1 MAGAKPSD
9 TSQEDIVPEAV
20 TPEAVAPEPVAAVEP
35 AAVEPAAVEPAP
47 AEPKTYDENYVKTLR
62 DEAAANRVKA
72 RDAETAAETR
82 INKILEAAG
91 IKTAEEPLDPA
102 KLTADLSAKDQAIRA
117 LTVERALD
125 KAARKNGADED
136 LLAAVLAHKG
146 DLGKLDPTSEDF
158 ATQLDALVKSTVES
172 NPKLKAVRATGASG
186 IELSGG
192 TGEQGQITEQQLKT
206 MSPEQIVQAQS
217 KGLLRNLLG

>member
-1 MAGAKPSD
+1 M
-9 TSQEDIVPEAV
+9 PEAV
-20 TPEAVAPEPVAAVEP
+20 TPEAVAPEPVSAVEP

-91 IKTAEEPLDPA
+91 IKTAEEPLDAA
-102 KLTADLSAKDQAIRA
+102 KLTADLSAKDQALRA

-206 MSPEQIVQAQS
+206 MSPEQIVAAQS

>member
-1 MAGAKPSD
+1 MAGAPSD

-20 TPEAVAPEPVAAVEP
+20 ENEATEATEATGTEAEQTAATTETTE
-35 AAVEPAAVEPAP
+35 A

-72 RDAETAAETR
+72 RDAETAAEAR

-117 LTVERALD
+117 LKVERALD
-125 KAARKNGADED
+125 KAARKAGADED
-136 LLAAVLAHKG
+136 LLDAVLTRKG
-146 DLGKLDPTSEDF
+146 ALAELDPSSDDF
-158 ATQLDALVKSTVES
+158 AQQLDALVRAEVDA

-206 MSPEQIVQAQS
+206 MNPDQIVEAQA

>member
-1 MAGAKPSD
+1 M
-9 TSQEDIVPEAV
+9 PEPI
-20 TPEAVAPEPVAAVEP
+20 TPEATEPVTPAAPEAPAPAVPPAAEP
-35 AAVEPAAVEPAP
+35 AAEA
-47 AEPKTYDENYVKTLR
+47 PKTYDENYVKGLR

-72 RDAETAAETR
+72 RDAETAAEAR

-102 KLTADLSAKDQAIRA
+102 KLTEQLSAKDQALRA

-125 KAARKNGADED
+125 RAARKNGADED

-146 DLGKLDPTSEDF
+146 DLGKLDPNAEDF

-186 IELSGG
+186 IELNGG

>member
-1 MAGAKPSD
+1 MS
-9 TSQEDIVPEAV
+9 EAA
-20 TPEAVAPEPVAAVEP
+20 PEAVAPEPAAVEPVVEP
-35 AAVEPAAVEPAP
+35 AAVEPA

-72 RDAETAAETR
+72 RDAETAAEAR

-91 IKTAEEPLDPA
+91 IKTAEEPLDA
-102 KLTADLSAKDQAIRA
+102 SKLTEQLSAKDQALRT

-146 DLGKLDPTSEDF
+146 DLGKLDPNAEDF

-172 NPKLKAVRATGASG
+172 NPKLKAARAAGASG
-186 IELSGG
+186 IELNGG

-206 MSPEQIVQAQS
+206 MSPDQIVAAQA

>member
-1 MAGAKPSD
+1 
-9 TSQEDIVPEAV
+9 V
-20 TPEAVAPEPVAAVEP
+20 TP
-35 AAVEPAAVEPAP
+35 P
-47 AEPKTYDENYVKTLR
+47 AEPPATPPAPTEPPAEAPKTFDEAYVKTLR
-62 DEAAANRVKA
+62 DEAAANRTKA
-72 RDAETAAETR
+72 RDAEAAAEAR

-91 IKTAEEPLDPA
+91 IKTSEEPLDAA
-102 KLTADLSAKDQAIRA
+102 KLTEQLSAKDQALRA

-146 DLGKLDPTSEDF
+146 DLGKLDPSADDF
-158 ATQLDALVKSTVES
+158 TTQLDALVKSAVEG
-172 NPKLKAVRATGASG
+172 NPKLKAARAAAASG
-186 IELSGG
+186 VELGGG

-206 MSPEQIVQAQS
+206 MSPEQIVAAQA

>member
-1 MAGAKPSD
+1 
-9 TSQEDIVPEAV
+9 VPEAV
-20 TPEAVAPEPVAAVEP
+20 ENEAAAEPVAPAVEP
-35 AAVEPAAVEPAP
+35 AVEAAVPEA

-72 RDAETAAETR
+72 RDAETAAEAR

-117 LTVERALD
+117 LKVERALD
-125 KAARKNGADED
+125 KAARKAGADED
-136 LLAAVLAHKG
+136 LLDAVLTRKG
-146 DLGKLDPTSEDF
+146 ALAELDPTAADF
-158 ATQLDALVKSTVES
+158 AQQLDALVKAEVDA

-192 TGEQGQITEQQLKT
+192 TGEQGQITEQQLKQ

>member
-1 MAGAKPSD
+1 
-9 TSQEDIVPEAV
+9 VPEAV
-20 TPEAVAPEPVAAVEP
+20 ENEAAAEATTE
-35 AAVEPAAVEPAP
+35 AAAEQTAEAAATTEAA
-47 AEPKTYDENYVKTLR
+47 AEPKTYDENYVKGLR

-72 RDAETAAETR
+72 RDAETAAEAR

-125 KAARKNGADED
+125 KAARKAGADED
-136 LLAAVLAHKG
+136 LLDAVLTRKG
-146 DLGKLDPTSEDF
+146 ALAELDPSSADF
-158 ATQLDALVKSTVES
+158 AQQLDALVKAEVDA

-206 MSPEQIVQAQS
+206 MTPEQIVQAQS

>member
-9 TSQEDIVPEAV
+9 TSQEDTVPEAV

-35 AAVEPAAVEPAP
+35 AAVEPAAAEPA
-47 AEPKTYDENYVKTLR
+47 AEPKTYDETYVKTLR

-91 IKTAEEPLDPA
+91 IKTAEEPLDAA

-117 LTVERALD
+117 LKVERALD
-125 KAARKNGADED
+125 KAARKAGADED
-136 LLAAVLAHKG
+136 LLDAVLTRKG
-146 DLGKLDPTSEDF
+146 ALAELDPSSDDF
-158 ATQLDALVKSTVES
+158 AQQLDALVKAEVDA

-206 MSPEQIVQAQS
+206 MSPEQIVAAQS

>member
-1 MAGAKPSD
+1 MARAQPN
-9 TSQEDIVPEAV
+9 TSQEDTLSDAI
-20 TPEAVAPEPVAAVEP
+20 PEAVAPEPAAVVEPTAPEP
-35 AAVEPAAVEPAP
+35 AAVEPAA
-47 AEPKTYDENYVKTLR
+47 AEPKMFDEAYVKTLR
-62 DEAAANRVKA
+62 EEAAANRTKA
-72 RDAETAAETR
+72 RDAETAAEAR

-117 LTVERALD
+117 LKVERALD
-125 KAARKNGADED
+125 KAARKAGADED
-136 LLAAVLAHKG
+136 LLDAVLTRKG
-146 DLGKLDPTSEDF
+146 ALAELDPSSDDF
-158 ATQLDALVKSTVES
+158 AQQLDALVKAEVDA

-206 MSPEQIVQAQS
+206 MTPEQIVQAQS